1 MADILKAVVLDSEPI
16 PSELRTRQRN
26 DPLFS
31 PPPTR
36 DDITPSKYARYEPNA
51 DETISPCA
59 SIPPDSSTS
68 ASPDDEESPVS
79 ASASPHPTVTF
90 APPGNYAKLVVV
102 QSETMLRMSSAPTT
116 VFDAGCSIS
125 GTSVLANLSDVTDC
139 GPMSVQGAFGPAAQP
154 TKRGLLTPL
163 GQDAILLPGM
173 GNQTLVSLS
182 QFCDGGT
189 SGQRNIGVFTHEGC
203 RMFTLT
209 SALPALQLLG
219 ESGHEV
225 ARGIVQDGIYVHE
238 SA

>member
-1 MADILKAVVLDSEPI
+1 
-16 PSELRTRQRN
+16 
-26 DPLFS
+26 
-31 PPPTR
+31 
-36 DDITPSKYARYEPNA
+36 
-51 DETISPCA
+51 
-59 SIPPDSSTS
+59 
-68 ASPDDEESPVS
+68 
-79 ASASPHPTVTF
+79 VTF
-90 APPGNYAKLVVV
+90 APPGHYAKLVVV
-102 QSETMLRMSSAPTT
+102 QSETMLCMSSAPTT
-116 VFDAGCSIS
+116 VFDSGCSIS

-139 GPMSVQGAFGPAAQP
+139 GPMSVQGAFGPSAQP

-163 GQDAILLPGM
+163 GLDAILLPDM

-225 ARGIVQDGIYVHE
+225 ARGIVQEVSLTPPGGKLAGHKLFGSFFVRPRASGNRTPKPLSNGLAPE
-238 SA
+238 VLP